1 MEKWDDVVCL
11 FAADSLETLYDIYIC
26 FVNILSEV
34 VKGATPQSGVELRV
48 EPKTIEKLKM
58 FFYSGFNSTL

>member
-34 VKGATPQSGVELRV
+34 VKGAAPQSGVELRV

-58 FFYSGFNSTL
+58 FFLFWV